1 MASIGVLVDTAST
14 LPIKNQALQSSWM
27 RNLSYKKMNLQS
39 PQMAP
44 NWTFKNVD
52 SQTANGKE
60 SRKLTSLINTLK
72 EKLPSNDWYLIA
84 GKKESQLKCQ
94 FFFILIFI
102 LFEKMMIPT

>member
-60 SRKLTSLINTLK
+60 SRKLTSLITTLK
-72 EKLPSNDWYLIA
+72 EKLPSNDWYLNA
-84 GKKESQLKCQ
+84 GKKEQLECSI
-94 FFFILIFI
+94 FFYLNSSFPLPF
-102 LFEKMMIPT
+102 